1 MAVRNR
7 NDFFF
12 EFVKKYG
19 DGLGRGDFVPHAR
32 KKTES
37 YREYGAGFFGAKLAK
52 SRGHQGAQLFFHKLF
67 GPLLCSLFL
76 VITLTLLGCE
86 TEDSGS
92 PPNRLNVIVYNSAG
106 YATADWQWSRVE
118 IKIPGT
124 TPQATCLPYQAG
136 SQITLPE
143 IPFNAPFQLSVEM
156 FSGTQECDPA
166 FLSGR
171 GISLS
176 MQLAANTPAQSVSVM
191 IAPVG
196 TFVPTTGSIPAG
208 QATSPLTSRLG
219 ASATVLPDGRVV
231 IIGGARL
238 KAGLNDNPQ
247 LAERIWDDS
256 DSIEEIYD
264 TVEIYDPRSG
274 SFESLATDEASP
286 QTLYYRRAFHSAVY
300 LPKTKLIAVVGGL
313 QQLVVGAPIEAS
325 KFIEFFDPA
334 ARTFRKPDS
343 IGPLSVGRAFSQATL
358 LQYNDPNAPDY
369 LFVSGGTGVAAG
381 SYEVVQM
388 KLDELE
394 KHIAG
399 AGALIAGRWNHVSVL
414 ARNKDNRP
422 YVYLLGGQ
430 NAEGTIQLIDIFN
443 VVDGKME
450 QPPPGAQAPS
460 ELAEGG
466 RIGHAALFVP
476 GNINDTPN
484 AVYVFGGWKDLERK
498 QPVARIEVISA
509 DNGAQLVN
517 AADNFNL
524 NRPRGHHAATLLTSG
539 QILVAGGLEA
549 DAQQG
554 WRMVGDDELIGKVQ
568 VNSGGSVATQI
579 RPVTIKGLNTHRFHH
594 QVVPLPNDQALI
606 VNGIQKVDTTIEMLP
621 PLSTTTLPAELYIV
635 DPRPIVITN

>member
-1 MAVRNR
+1 MVVRS
-7 NDFFF
+7 
-12 EFVKKYG
+12 
-19 DGLGRGDFVPHAR
+19 R
-32 KKTES
+32 KNE
-37 YREYGAGFFGAKLAK
+37 
-52 SRGHQGAQLFFHKLF
+52 LF
-67 GPLLCSLFL
+67 GPRLCFLLLGIVLSL
-76 VITLTLLGCE
+76 VGCE
-86 TEDSGS
+86 TEDDGS
-92 PPNRLNVIVYNSAG
+92 APNRLNVIVYNSAG
-106 YATADWQWSRVE
+106 YANTDWQWSRVE

-124 TPQATCLPYQAG
+124 TPQATCLPYQPG

-143 IPFNAPFQLSVEM
+143 IPFNAPFQLGVEM
-156 FSGTQECDPA
+156 FSGPQECDPA

-196 TFVPTTGSIPAG
+196 SFVPTTGAVPAG
-208 QATSPLTSRLG
+208 QPTSTLTSRFG
-219 ASATVLPDGRVV
+219 ASATHLPDGRVV
-231 IIGGARL
+231 IIGGLRL

-247 LAERIWDDS
+247 LDDRIWDS
-256 DSIEEIYD
+256 LDSIEEIYD

-274 SFESLATDEASP
+274 SFEALATDEASP

-300 LPKTKLIAVVGGL
+300 LPKLQLIAVVGGL

-325 KFIEFFDPA
+325 KFIEFFDPV

-343 IGPLSVGRAFSQATL
+343 IGPLSVARAFGQATL

-369 LFVSGGTGVAAG
+369 LFVSGGTGVAGG

-399 AGALIAGRWNHVSVL
+399 AGALISARWNHVSVL
-414 ARNKDNRP
+414 VRNQDNRP
-422 YVYLLGGQ
+422 YVYLIGGE
-430 NAEGTIQLIDIFN
+430 NADGTVQLIDIFN

-450 QPPPGAQAPS
+450 PPPPGAAAPS

-466 RIGHAALFVP
+466 RIGHTALFVP
-476 GNINDTPN
+476 SSVNNTPG
-484 AVYVFGGWKDLERK
+484 AVYVVGGWKDPERK

-517 AADNFNL
+517 ASDNFNL
-524 NRPRGHHAATLLTSG
+524 NRPRGNHAAALLTSG
-539 QILVAGGLEA
+539 QILVTGGLEA

-568 VNSGGSVATQI
+568 VNSGGSTATQI
-579 RPVTIKGLNTHRFHH
+579 RPVTIKGLNTRRFHH
-594 QVVPLPNDQALI
+594 QVVPLLNDQALI
-606 VNGIQKVDTTIEMLP
+606 VNGIQKVDTTVEMLP
-621 PLSTTTLPAELYIV
+621 PLSTTSLPTELYIV
-635 DPRPIVITN
+635 DPRPLVITN